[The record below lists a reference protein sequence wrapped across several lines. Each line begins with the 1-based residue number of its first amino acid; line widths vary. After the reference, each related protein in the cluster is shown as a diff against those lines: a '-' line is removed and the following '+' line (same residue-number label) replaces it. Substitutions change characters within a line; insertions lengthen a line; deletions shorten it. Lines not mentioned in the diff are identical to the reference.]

1 MPEWDAMED
10 IVDDLD
16 EYEITE
22 VSGKLFFF
30 LWYIVK
36 Q

>member
-1 MPEWDAMED
+1 MED
-10 IVDDLD
+10 IVDDLGED
-16 EYEITE
+16 EITE

-30 LWYIVK
+30 LWYIGK